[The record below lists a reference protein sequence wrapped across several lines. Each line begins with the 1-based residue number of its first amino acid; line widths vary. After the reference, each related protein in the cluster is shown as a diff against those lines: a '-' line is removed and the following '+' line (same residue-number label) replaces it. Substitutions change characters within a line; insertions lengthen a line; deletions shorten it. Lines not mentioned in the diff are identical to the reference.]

1 VIGYA
6 FLTVAIAGSMVF
18 GPWVALPSLAILAL
32 VAHHEAKANADA

>member
-1 VIGYA
+1 MIGYA

-32 VAHHEAKANADA
+32 CAHRQARAIS